1 MNQVKGMEH
10 NYDPK
15 AIEPKWQ
22 KYWEEHDTFHTD
34 VHDFS
39 KPKFY
44 ALDMFPYPSGVG
56 LHAGHPE
63 GYTATDIVSRMKRM
77 QGYNV
82 LHPMGYDSFGLPA
95 EQYAISTGN
104 HPEGFTAQNIA
115 TFSKQL
121 KELGFDYDWS
131 KMIATSD
138 PEFYRWTQW
147 IFKQLYLDGYA
158 QYIDMPVNWC
168 EELGT
173 VLSNDEVID
182 GKSERG
188 GYPVV
193 RKNMKQWVINQPA
206 FAEKLLE
213 GLEEIDWPESTKDM
227 QRHWIGKSEGVE
239 VKFQIVGGGEF
250 SIFTT
255 CIETIYGITFMVLAP
270 DGQLVQDLMPRSK
283 NQEEV
288 KAYIEETRKKNDM
301 DRTELNKGK
310 TGCRLEG
317 VKCINPVNGRE
328 AELFIGDFVLA
339 SYGTGAVMAVPSH
352 DQRDFEY
359 ATAHGIPMLQVID
372 GADVSQHA
380 FEKQDYLGK
389 GCKLINSEEFTGLT
403 VEEAKEAI
411 TAKLEKMGVA
421 KRTVNYHFREWIF
434 ARQRYWGE
442 PVPVVHTEDG
452 KIFPLP
458 DDELPLVLPELEDYK
473 GKNGQAPLENA
484 AEWKQY
490 DRHGV
495 KGKRET
501 STMPGSAGSSWYYMR
516 YIDPH
521 NDKVFADYELLKH
534 WLPVDLY
541 IGGPEHAVGHL
552 MYSRI
557 WNRYLYDKGLSP
569 VKEPFK
575 KLVHQGMILG
585 ENGIKMGKR
594 FPKYVVNPSDIVNQY
609 GADTLR
615 LYEMF
620 MGPLEVSK
628 PWSPQGVEGARKF
641 LNRVWTFFTNEDNW
655 TAENDG
661 ALDRVFHQTVKK
673 VSGDFESLG
682 FNTAI
687 SQMMIFVNAC
697 YKNGKCPKSY
707 AEDFVKMLS
716 CICPHIGEEMW
727 QILGHGESLAHEPW
741 PVWDEEKIKED
752 TIQIPVQVNGK
763 VRATVEVGVDEEQA
777 AVLEKAHAM
786 KNVQT
791 YVEGKTIVK
800 EIYVKGRIVNIV
812 VK

>member
-1 MNQVKGMEH
+1 MER

-15 AIEPKWQ
+15 TIEPKWQ
-22 KYWEEHDTFHTD
+22 RYWEEHKTFHTD
-34 VHDFS
+34 VWDFS

-95 EQYAISTGN
+95 EQYAVTTGH
-104 HPEGFTAQNIA
+104 HPEGFTKENIA
-115 TFSKQL
+115 TFSRQL
-121 KELGFDYDWS
+121 KELGFDYDWD
-131 KMIATSD
+131 KLIATSD

-239 VKFQIVGGGEF
+239 VKFEIVGGGEF

-270 DGQLVQDLMPRSK
+270 DGQLVQDLMPRIQ
-283 NQEEV
+283 NQDEV

-317 VKCINPVNGRE
+317 VKCINPANGKE

-359 ATAHGIPMLQVID
+359 AMAHNIPMIQVID
-372 GADVSQHA
+372 GADVSEHA

-442 PVPVVHTEDG
+442 PVPMVHTEDG
-452 KIFPLP
+452 KIYPLP
-458 DDELPLVLPELEDYK
+458 DDELPLILPELEDYK
-473 GKNGQAPLENA
+473 GKNGKAPLENA
-484 AEWKQY
+484 TEWKQY
-490 DRHGV
+490 DKNGV
-495 KGKRET
+495 KGTRET

-521 NDKVFADYELLKH
+521 NDKTFADYELLKH

-557 WNRYLYDKGLSP
+557 WNRFLYDKGLSP

-628 PWSPQGVEGARKF
+628 PWSPQGVEGARKW
-641 LNRVWTFFTNEDNW
+641 LNRVWTFFTNEDNI
-655 TAENDG
+655 TEESDG
-661 ALDRVFHQTVKK
+661 ALDRVYHQTVKK
-673 VSGDFESLG
+673 VTSDFESLG

-697 YKNGKCPKSY
+697 YKAGACPKAY
-707 AEDFVKMLS
+707 AEGFVKMLS

-727 QILGHGESLAHEPW
+727 SILGHEDSIAYEPW
-741 PVWDEEKIKED
+741 PTYSEDMLKED

-763 VRATVEVGVDEEQA
+763 VRATVEIGVNEEQDS
-777 AVLEKAHAM
+777 VLEKAHAM
-786 KNVQT
+786 KNVQVT
-791 YVEGKTIVK
+791 IAGKTIVK